1 MWGLCSI
8 GKNGFVLQDVVFD
21 LPSTVECLCGGV
33 MWIVFWSGTGLVIVI
48 LHHNIYTYLYFFM
61 LKTFDL
67 MWNLTLHVWSH
78 IFLSISWCPSLHY
91 CVLSA
96 HQEVASAKMNT
107 PFQPLILFS
116 LCWNNLLEN
125 TYLIKCFVFCYNCML
140 VISVLLYATPIH
152 SHASHGTV
160 LQINVYC
167 HVVFINPIY
176 NINFVTFIMI
186 WKKGK

>member
-1 MWGLCSI
+1 
-8 GKNGFVLQDVVFD
+8 
-21 LPSTVECLCGGV
+21 
-33 MWIVFWSGTGLVIVI
+33 
-48 LHHNIYTYLYFFM
+48 
-61 LKTFDL
+61 
-67 MWNLTLHVWSH
+67 
-78 IFLSISWCPSLHY
+78 
-91 CVLSA
+91 
-96 HQEVASAKMNT
+96 
-107 PFQPLILFS
+107 
-116 LCWNNLLEN
+116 
-125 TYLIKCFVFCYNCML
+125 ML